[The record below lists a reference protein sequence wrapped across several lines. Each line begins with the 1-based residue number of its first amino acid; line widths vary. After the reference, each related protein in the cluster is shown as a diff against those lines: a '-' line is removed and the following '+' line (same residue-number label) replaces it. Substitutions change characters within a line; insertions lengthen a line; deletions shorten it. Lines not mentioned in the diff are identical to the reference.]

1 MEPII
6 SKTGNVFSFSCGVSV
21 NIRAGAGDIW
31 RLLSDAQNY
40 PRWNSTVTR
49 IEGRIAEGESL
60 KLQVPGTSRVFTL
73 KITGLTPERG
83 MTWSSGVQPLFKG
96 VRVFTLTPQ
105 EGASTNFAMT
115 ERFSG
120 LMVPLVKGAMPD
132 FGPIFARFAADLK
145 TAAEA

>member
-60 KLQVPGTSRVFTL
+60 KLHVPGTSRVFTP

-83 MTWSSGVQPLFKG
+83 MTWSSGVLPLFRG

-120 LMVPLVKGAMPD
+120 LMAPLVKGAMPD
-132 FGPIFARFAADLK
+132 FGPIFTRFAADLK